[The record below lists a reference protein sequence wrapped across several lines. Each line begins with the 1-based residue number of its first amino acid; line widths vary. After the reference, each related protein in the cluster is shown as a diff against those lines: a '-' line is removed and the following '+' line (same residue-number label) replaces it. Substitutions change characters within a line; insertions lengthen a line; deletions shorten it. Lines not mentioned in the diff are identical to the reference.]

1 MQLIK
6 PMKTY
11 LPHIKPALIL
21 TPAIFLL
28 AFWVLTLSSSGI
40 LETVGVFKLTLWA
53 LLLSFGA
60 ALSIAM
66 FVSEILKQRGK
77 DE

>member
-1 MQLIK
+1 
-6 PMKTY
+6 MKKY

-28 AFWVLTLSSSGI
+28 AFWILALSSSGI
-40 LETVGVFKLTLWA
+40 VATVGLLKLILWA

-66 FVSEILKQRGK
+66 FVGEILKQHGK

>member
-1 MQLIK
+1 
-6 PMKTY
+6 MKKY
-11 LPHIKPALIL
+11 LLHIKSALIL

-28 AFWVLTLSSSGI
+28 ALWILTLSSSSI

-60 ALSIAM
+60 AYSITL
-66 FVSEILKQRGK
+66 FVQEMLNRDK
-77 DE
+77 

>member
-1 MQLIK
+1 
-6 PMKTY
+6 MKKY
-11 LPHIKPALIL
+11 IPNIQQALIL

-28 AFWVLTLSSSGI
+28 AFWILALSSSG
-40 LETVGVFKLTLWA
+40 LLATLGVFKLTLWA

-66 FVSEILKQRGK
+66 FISEILKQCNK

>member
-1 MQLIK
+1 MIK
-6 PMKTY
+6 Y

-28 AFWVLTLSSSGI
+28 AFWALTLSSSDILATIGI
-40 LETVGVFKLTLWA
+40 LKLTLWA

-60 ALSIAM
+60 AYSITL
-66 FVSEILKQRGK
+66 FVQEMLNRDK
-77 DE
+77 

>member
-1 MQLIK
+1 
-6 PMKTY
+6 MKKY
-11 LPHIKPALIL
+11 LLQIQHSLIL
-21 TPAIFLL
+21 TPAIFLPALWIL
-28 AFWVLTLSSSGI
+28 ALSSSGI
-40 LETVGVFKLTLWA
+40 VATVGIFKLTLWA

>member
-1 MQLIK
+1 
-6 PMKTY
+6 MKKFI
-11 LPHIKPALIL
+11 PHIQHALIL

-28 AFWVLTLSSSGI
+28 AFWILTLSSSGI
-40 LETVGVFKLTLWA
+40 VATVGIRKLTLWA

-66 FVSEILKQRGK
+66 FVSEILKQRNK

>member
-1 MQLIK
+1 
-6 PMKTY
+6 MKKY
-11 LPHIKPALIL
+11 IPNIWQALIL

-28 AFWVLTLSSSGI
+28 ALWILVLSSSGI
-40 LETVGVFKLTLWA
+40 LATVGVYKLTLWA

-60 ALSIAM
+60 ALSITM
-66 FVSEILKQRGK
+66 FVSEILMQRKQ

>member
-1 MQLIK
+1 MPITQMKKILPNIK
-6 PMKTY
+6 
-11 LPHIKPALIL
+11 LALIL

-28 AFWVLTLSSSGI
+28 ALWILALSSSGI
-40 LETVGVFKLTLWA
+40 VATMGIFKLTLWA

-66 FVSEILKQRGK
+66 FVSEILNQRKQ